1 MGWLLNLTY
10 AALLLFLSPW
20 LAFQAWRHGKYRE
33 GWAEKFLGSVPP
45 RTDTKPPCVWLHAV
59 SLGEVNLL
67 STLIAEISRRR
78 PDVICYLTTTTRT
91 GYDAACRR
99 YPDHQVSYCP
109 LDFTWAVRRAI
120 NRIRPDMLVL
130 AELELWPNL
139 ITEVHRSGAKVCLVN
154 ARLSAKSLAGYRKV
168 RPLMRRLLSRLELI
182 AAQDAV
188 YVDRFR
194 QLGARESQLH
204 HSGSLKFDGAMT
216 NRDVPAVH
224 VLRDLAQIGELDRV
238 WLAGSTFPPEEE
250 MVITVFRRLAP
261 RFPQLRLILVPRH
274 PERFDEVA
282 EMLDRSGLRWT
293 RRSKLRD
300 RKDRASQH
308 PDDRESPSTVERVL
322 LVDTTGELGD
332 WWGTSNIGF
341 VGGSFG
347 PRGGQNMIEPAA
359 FGTAV
364 CFGPKTGNFRDV
376 VQMLLGCDGAVVVS
390 DQDELSEFVAR
401 CIDDPHYSAK
411 LGAQAQS
418 LVNQNLGATQLTVDL
433 LLPRLPQAEGLRQ
446 QRMQH
451 GPAA

>member
-10 AALLLFLSPW
+10 AALLLGLSPW

-33 GWAEKFLGSVPP
+33 GWAEKFLGNVRP
-45 RTDTKPPCVWLHAV
+45 RTDTHRPCVWLHAV

-67 STLIAEISRRR
+67 STLVAEISRRR
-78 PDVICYLTTTTRT
+78 PDVVFYLTTTTRT

-99 YPDHQVSYCP
+99 YPEHQVSYCP

-120 NRIRPDMLVL
+120 KKIRPDMLVL

-154 ARLSAKSLAGYRKV
+154 ARLSAKSFAGYRKV
-168 RPLMRRLLSRLELI
+168 RLLMRRLLSRLELI
-182 AAQDAV
+182 AAQDPV

-194 QLGARESQLH
+194 QLGARDSQLH
-204 HSGSLKFDGAMT
+204 LSGSLKFDGAKT
-216 NRDVPAVH
+216 KRDVPAVRK
-224 VLRDLAQIGELDRV
+224 LLALANIGEADRV

-250 MVITVFRRLAP
+250 MVIAVFRRLMK

-282 EMLDRSGLRWT
+282 EMLNQSGLRWT
-293 RRSKLRD
+293 RRSQLPGGKNLDALR
-300 RKDRASQH
+300 
-308 PDDRESPSTVERVL
+308 PSNGEPPSCVERVV

-332 WWGTSNIGF
+332 WWGTSDIGF

-359 FGTAV
+359 YGTAV

-376 VQMLLGCDGAVVVS
+376 VQMLLGCAGAVVVNN
-390 DQDELSEFVAR
+390 QDELLGFIAR
-401 CIDDPHYSAK
+401 CIDEPHYAAK
-411 LGAQAQS
+411 LGAQARG
-418 LVNQNLGATQLTVDL
+418 LVKQNLGATKLTVDL
-433 LLPRLPQAEGLRQ
+433 LLSELPRAGGLGRQ
-446 QRMQH
+446 RRTH